1 MAIYSCN
8 QSYSPMLASKQ
19 FESPQPAV
27 YRHRRNMKPGINS
40 IFILLLT
47 CGFVHQAN
55 SADCETSEN
64 LLADPEFLTVGVSRV
79 WRYAQHTGER
89 SFSLEVEEG
98 ELAITR
104 IATQPWMLLKHQ
116 VADAAFSGANIRFSA
131 ELKGELPTDP
141 PLHGFEHKAGLYIK
155 LGRARAELAPHEYN
169 KETFD
174 WQTVSLER
182 SVPQGVTKLEVGFV
196 HQAGG
201 TLWARSP
208 ELVIVTCKDD

>member
-1 MAIYSCN
+1 
-8 QSYSPMLASKQ
+8 MLLNKQ
-19 FESPQPAV
+19 FEVPSAT
-27 YRHRRNMKPGINS
+27 RHKLFRRARLLRTLTCT
-40 IFILLLT
+40 LLLA
-47 CGFVHQAN
+47 CGFVQEAN
-55 SADCETSEN
+55 SADCETSDN
-64 LLADPEFLTVGVSRV
+64 LLADSELVTVGVSRV

-104 IATQPWMLLKHQ
+104 IATQPWMLLKQQ
-116 VADAAFSGANIRFSA
+116 VAEAMFSGASIRFSA

-155 LGRARAELAPHEYN
+155 LGRARAELAPHDYN

-174 WQTVSLER
+174 WQTVSIDR

-208 ELVIVTCKDD
+208 ELVIITCKDE

>member
-1 MAIYSCN
+1 
-8 QSYSPMLASKQ
+8 MLLNKQ
-19 FESPQPAV
+19 FEVPSAAGH
-27 YRHRRNMKPGINS
+27 RHPRRAR
-40 IFILLLT
+40 LLRTLT
-47 CGFVHQAN
+47 CTFLLAGGFVQEAN
-55 SADCETSEN
+55 SGDCETSDN
-64 LLADPEFLTVGVSRV
+64 LLADSQFLTIGVSRV
-79 WRYAQHTGER
+79 WRYTQHTGET

-104 IATQPWMLLKHQ
+104 IATQPWMLLKQ
-116 VADAAFSGANIRFSA
+116 QIAEAMFSGASIRFSA

-141 PLHGFEHKAGLYIK
+141 SLHAFEHKAGLYIK
-155 LGRARAELAPHEYN
+155 LGRARAELAPHDYN

-174 WQTVSLER
+174 WQTVSLDR

-208 ELVIVTCKDD
+208 ELVVTTCKDE

>member
-1 MAIYSCN
+1 
-8 QSYSPMLASKQ
+8 MLLSKQ
-19 FESPQPAV
+19 FEGPQSAV
-27 YRHRRNMKPGINS
+27 YRHRRNTKLGIYP
-40 IFILLLT
+40 IFILLLA
-47 CGFVHQAN
+47 CGFVHQVD
-55 SADCETSEN
+55 SADCETSDN
-64 LLADPEFLTVGVSRV
+64 LLVDSEFATVGVSNV

-89 SFSLEVEEG
+89 SFSLDVEEG

-116 VADAAFSGANIRFSA
+116 VAEAAFSGANIRFSA
-131 ELKGELPTDP
+131 ELKGELPTAP
-141 PLHGFEHKAGLYIK
+141 SLHGFEHKAGLYIK

-169 KETFD
+169 KETFG

>member
-1 MAIYSCN
+1 
-8 QSYSPMLASKQ
+8 MLLSKQ
-19 FESPQPAV
+19 FQGTQSAV
-27 YRHRRNMKPGINS
+27 YRRRRYMKSGINP

-55 SADCETSEN
+55 SADCETSDN
-64 LLADPEFLTVGVSRV
+64 LLADPEFLTVGVSKV
-79 WRYAQHTGER
+79 WRYAQHTGET

-116 VADAAFSGANIRFSA
+116 VSEAAFSGASIRFSA
-131 ELKGELPTDP
+131 ELKGDLPTNP
-141 PLHGFEHKAGLYIK
+141 SLHAFEHKAGLYIK
-155 LGRARAELAPHEYN
+155 LGRARAELAPHDNN

-182 SVPQGVTKLEVGFV
+182 SVPQGVTMLEVGFV

-201 TLWARSP
+201 TLWARAP
-208 ELVIVTCKDD
+208 ELVIVTCKDK

>member
-1 MAIYSCN
+1 
-8 QSYSPMLASKQ
+8 MLLNKQ
-19 FESPQPAV
+19 FEVPSAT
-27 YRHRRNMKPGINS
+27 RHKLFRRARLLRTLTCT
-40 IFILLLT
+40 LLLA
-47 CGFVHQAN
+47 CGFVQEAN
-55 SADCETSEN
+55 SADCETSDN
-64 LLADPEFLTVGVSRV
+64 LLADSELVTVGVSRV

-104 IATQPWMLLKHQ
+104 IATQPWMLLKQQ
-116 VADAAFSGANIRFSA
+116 VAEATFSGASIRFSA

-155 LGRARAELAPHEYN
+155 LGRARAELAPHDYN

-174 WQTVSLER
+174 WQTVSIDR

-208 ELVIVTCKDD
+208 ELVIITCKDE

>member
-8 QSYSPMLASKQ
+8 QSHSPMLLSNE
-19 FESPQPAV
+19 FEGPQPTV
-27 YRHRRNMKPGINS
+27 CRCRRSMNPGINQL
-40 IFILLLT
+40 FILLLA
-47 CGFVHQAN
+47 CGFVQQAN
-55 SADCETSEN
+55 SADCEESAN
-64 LLADPEFLTVGVSRV
+64 LLADPEFLTVGVSKV
-79 WRYAQHTGER
+79 WRYAQHTGET
-89 SFSLEVEEG
+89 SFSLDVEEG

-116 VADAAFSGANIRFSA
+116 VSEAAFSGGNIRFSA
-131 ELKGELPTDP
+131 ELKGDLPTDP
-141 PLHGFEHKAGLYIK
+141 SLHAFEHKAGLYIK

-208 ELVIVTCKDD
+208 ELVIVTCKGK